1 MGHAKRK
8 ETYLEELLGAR
19 MGSEV
24 EVVASIEKGFPVRAI
39 TNLLQAGFSR
49 AEIGKVIIPERTLKH
64 RRSRKEPLSKEESDK
79 ALRTARILAEART
92 LFGSTEAAL
101 QWMRTAKRR
110 FAGRTPVEMI
120 ATEAGA
126 RLVEEMLVQTEE
138 GMFA

>member
-138 GMFA
+138 GLFA

>member
-1 MGHAKRK
+1 MGKARRK
-8 ETYLEELLGAR
+8 DSYVEELLGTR

-39 TNLLQAGFSR
+39 NNLLEAGLSR
-49 AEIGKVIIPERTLKH
+49 SEIGSVIIPERTLKH

-79 ALRTARILAEART
+79 ALRTARILAQARGV
-92 LFGSTEAAL
+92 FGSTEAAL
-101 QWMRTAKRR
+101 QWMRSGKRR
-110 FAGRTPVEMI
+110 FEGRTPIEMI
-120 ATEAGA
+120 ASEAGA

>member
-1 MGHAKRK
+1 MGNAKRK
-8 ETYLEELLGAR
+8 DTYLEELLGTP

-39 TNLLQAGFSR
+39 TNLLEAGFSR

-64 RRSRKEPLSKEESDK
+64 RRSRKEPLSKEESDR
-79 ALRTARILAEART
+79 AWRTARILAQART

-110 FAGRTPVEMI
+110 FAGRTPIEMI